1 MTGSPRVGGLL
12 AFLVAVL
19 CLAGC
24 PGHADEEYAQF
35 VSPDHA
41 YRVVVMRRVG
51 VLSAMPGQA
60 GDSPGVVRLEDR
72 HGTLIREADV
82 EMVQLVRKIEWSA
95 RTVSIQ
101 SVGEWALPE

>member
-1 MTGSPRVGGLL
+1 MTGSPRVGRRR
-12 AFLVAVL
+12 AFLLAVL
-19 CLAGC
+19 CLGGC
-24 PGHADEEYAQF
+24 LGRADEEYAQF

-41 YRVVVMRRVG
+41 FRVVVMRRVG